1 MNQLTV
7 DGGKHDPSYTRSF
20 PKLGFFGI
28 DASLQMIKQC
38 ANAQEHP
45 YIYMQQIKYIM
56 HSPIINVLTVLVYNN
71 KQPIH

>member
-45 YIYMQQIKYIM
+45 YIYMEHIK
-56 HSPIINVLTVLVYNN
+56 
-71 KQPIH
+71 